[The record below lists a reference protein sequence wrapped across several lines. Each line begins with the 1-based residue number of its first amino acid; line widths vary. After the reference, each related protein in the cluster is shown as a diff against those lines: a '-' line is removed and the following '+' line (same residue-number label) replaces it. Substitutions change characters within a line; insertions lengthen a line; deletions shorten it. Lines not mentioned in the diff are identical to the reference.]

1 MTDIATI
8 KKRVEIPKAV
18 VIKDLAALLELPVTA
33 VITELM
39 KNGVM
44 SSMNER
50 IDYDTA
56 AVIAE
61 DLGFAAAQKEAGE
74 SENEQTIKEELTELL
89 QQDNIAAQTTRPPVV
104 VVMGH
109 VDHGKTKL
117 LDAIRSTDVV
127 ASESGGITQ
136 HIGAYQVTVPA
147 QEAPSSKG
155 GMKNPARRAITFIDT
170 PGHEAFTAMR
180 SRGARVADVA
190 ILVVAADDGIK
201 PQTKEAIQII
211 QQSDIPF
218 LVAINKI
225 DKPEANADRVK
236 EQLAELNLLPEDWG
250 GKIPTVLV
258 SATTRKGVDD
268 LLETVLLLADI
279 EEEQL
284 KADPTRAAVGTVI
297 EAHIDKGEGPVA
309 TVVVQTGT
317 LRKGDYVKISG
328 VVGRV
333 KALRNWRGADLAE
346 AAPSVPAKML
356 GLKSAPE
363 VGDILRVIP
372 HDEAKKLRR
381 EIKPKTERVRTK
393 VVYRKK
399 SEEADKAPIRQREKL
414 NIVLRCDN
422 LGSQE
427 AILESL
433 QKYESAPVGI
443 EVVAKGL
450 GSITDADVLRAGTAK
465 ALLLGFHVVPMPR
478 AAEVAK
484 GKHITIST
492 YTVIYDLLDAVH
504 KELEQRLP
512 VEVVE
517 TITGHVRILALFKKE
532 KKGQIVGGKIIDGVA
547 TRGSAVRVQRDNAT
561 LATGTVADLQ
571 HEKKTVAEVKKGS
584 ECGIRFAGDPVI
596 LEGDMLE
603 LYSREERRPTL
614 TV

>member
-1 MTDIATI
+1 MADTATI

-18 VIKDLAALLELPVTA
+18 VIKDLAALLELPVTT

-61 DLGFAAAQKEAGE
+61 DLGFAAAHKET
-74 SENEQTIKEELTELL
+74 SDDENEQTVAQELAELL
-89 QQDNIAAQTTRPPVV
+89 KQDDSAVQIKRPPVV

-117 LDAIRSTDVV
+117 LDAIRSTDVA
-127 ASESGGITQ
+127 ASEAGGITQ

-147 QEAPSSKG
+147 KSALPSNKRSE
-155 GMKNPARRAITFIDT
+155 RRAITFIDT

-201 PQTKEAIQII
+201 PQTKEAVQII
-211 QQSDIPF
+211 QQSDLPL

-225 DKPEANADRVK
+225 DKPEANIERVK
-236 EQLAELNLLPEDWG
+236 QQLAELNLLPEDWG
-250 GKIPTVLV
+250 GKIPTVPV
-258 SATTRKGVDD
+258 SATTRAGVDD
-268 LLETVLLLADI
+268 LLETVLLLADV
-279 EEEQL
+279 EEGHL
-284 KADPTRAAVGTVI
+284 KADPTRPAVGTVI

-328 VVGRV
+328 VIGRV
-333 KALRNWRGADLAE
+333 KALRDWHGIELADAS
-346 AAPSVPAKML
+346 PSTPAKML

-372 HDEAKKLRR
+372 AEEAKKLRR

-393 VVYRKK
+393 VVYQKK
-399 SEEADKAPIRQREKL
+399 SEQATKVPAVQREKL

-450 GSITDADVLRAGTAK
+450 GSITEADVLRAGTAK
-465 ALLLGFHVVPMPR
+465 AFLLGFHVVPTQR
-478 AAEVAK
+478 AVEVAK
-484 GKHITIST
+484 GKHLTITT

-512 VEVVE
+512 VEIAE
-517 TITGHVRILALFKKE
+517 TVTGHLRVLAVFKKE
-532 KKGQIVGGKIIDGVA
+532 KKGQIIGGKVIDGVA
-547 TRGSAVRVQRDNAT
+547 TRGSAVRV
-561 LATGTVADLQ
+561 
-571 HEKKTVAEVKKGS
+571 
-584 ECGIRFAGDPVI
+584 
-596 LEGDMLE
+596 
-603 LYSREERRPTL
+603 
-614 TV
+614 